1 MSDEENQQSAL
12 AFAAFIDAI
21 STRSGRKSF
30 VDDPEGVAPK
40 LGAAAAR
47 RCSAS

>member
-1 MSDEENQQSAL
+1 MSDADKQQAEL

-21 STRSGRKSF
+21 STRSGRKNF
-30 VDDPEGVAPK
+30 VEDPEEYSRTG
-40 LGAAAAR
+40 GAACR